1 MWSRPLA
8 LALLLLPAPALAG
21 VKEKVAALAPP
32 GLVLVMDA
40 KGNELVAQNTDE
52 PFVPASVTKIV
63 TAWLAMEVLGGD
75 YRFETRFYLDDK
87 RVLYVRG
94 GGDPFLISE
103 ELAPLATELV
113 AAVGKKPITGIVLD
127 ASYYPS
133 NLRIPGIEDT
143 DEAYNA
149 LNSALAVNFNTVYA
163 VRSGNKVRSA
173 EKQTPITPLAITQ
186 FRLRGPNGSG
196 RISLSQDPTVSL
208 QYAGELIAAFI
219 ERAGGSVKGKIST
232 GTVPEGLEPVYVHR
246 QSRTLSEILVELLR
260 ASNNYIANQ
269 VFLEIGGH
277 RLGGPV
283 SLEKSLQVANE
294 MLAAHGLAAAIHL
307 EEGSG
312 ISRNNHFTARGLA
325 KVLELFAPHAD
336 LLHGHDGGMN
346 KTGTMEGVRTLAGY
360 ADTSSHGRVRFVI
373 SLTSNDGE
381 MRFRLLRAISPGC
394 KSRPPRRC
402 FPTRSQK
409 FAISAYRISAG
420 GLRSPAGYALRVHV
434 QRIDRVARRHE
445 QPVAVAAAEADVGS
459 ALGQRDEA
467 DRLAGRIEHLDAVE
481 RRAHAPAAPQI
492 AVDVDPKAVGRFFFF
507 AVDED
512 AAIGELRSA
521 VDHVEDIDRASL
533 GRALDDIELRFVGR
547 KGQSVRPL
555 DQPGGRDRRTPAVG
569 IEPVDVEGQFR
580 LCLHAQIIAGD
591 AGGRIGEPDGAVGLH
606 DHVVRAI
613 EPLAVEPIDQHR
625 DGAVILGARDATA

>member
-1 MWSRPLA
+1 
-8 LALLLLPAPALAG
+8 LLLLPAPALAG
-21 VKEKVAALAPP
+21 VKENVAALAPQ
-32 GLVLVMDA
+32 GVVLVMDG
-40 KGNELVAQNTDE
+40 KGNELVAQNTDK

-75 YRFETRFYLDDK
+75 YRFKTRFYLDDK

-103 ELAPLATELV
+103 ELASLATKLI

-173 EKQTPITPLAITQ
+173 EKQTPITPLAINQ

-196 RISLSQDPTVSL
+196 RISLSQDPMVSL

-232 GTVPEGLEPVYVHR
+232 GLVPERLEPVYVHR
-246 QSRTLSEILVELLR
+246 QSRSLSEILVELLR
-260 ASNNYIANQ
+260 VSNNYIANQ

-277 RLGGPV
+277 RLGEPV

-294 MLAAHGLAAAIHL
+294 MLAANGLAAAIHL

-336 LLHGHDGGMN
+336 LLRGHDGGMN
-346 KTGTMEGVRTLAGY
+346 KTGSMEGVRTLAGY
-360 ADTSSHGRVRFVI
+360 ADTSGHGRVRFVI
-373 SLTSNDGE
+373 SLTSNDDK
-381 MRFRLLRAISPGC
+381 MRFRLLRTIES
-394 KSRPPRRC
+394 
-402 FPTRSQK
+402 
-409 FAISAYRISAG
+409 
-420 GLRSPAGYALRVHV
+420 GL
-434 QRIDRVARRHE
+434 
-445 QPVAVAAAEADVGS
+445 
-459 ALGQRDEA
+459 
-467 DRLAGRIEHLDAVE
+467 
-481 RRAHAPAAPQI
+481 
-492 AVDVDPKAVGRFFFF
+492 
-507 AVDED
+507 
-512 AAIGELRSA
+512 
-521 VDHVEDIDRASL
+521 
-533 GRALDDIELRFVGR
+533 
-547 KGQSVRPL
+547 
-555 DQPGGRDRRTPAVG
+555 
-569 IEPVDVEGQFR
+569 
-580 LCLHAQIIAGD
+580 
-591 AGGRIGEPDGAVGLH
+591 
-606 DHVVRAI
+606 
-613 EPLAVEPIDQHR
+613 
-625 DGAVILGARDATA
+625 

>member
-1 MWSRPLA
+1 MWSRSLA

-21 VKEKVAALAPP
+21 VKENVAALAPQ

-40 KGNELVAQNTDE
+40 KGNELVALNTDE

-75 YRFETRFYLDDK
+75 YRFKTRFYLDDK

-103 ELAPLATELV
+103 ELAPLATKLV
-113 AAVGKKPITGIVLD
+113 AAVGKKPIAGIVLD

-173 EKQTPITPLAITQ
+173 EKQTPITPLAINQ
-186 FRLRGPNGSG
+186 FRLRGPNRRG
-196 RISLSQDPTVSL
+196 RISLSQDPMVSL

-219 ERAGGSVKGKIST
+219 ERAGGSVKGKVST
-232 GTVPEGLEPVYVHR
+232 GLVPKGLEPVYVHR

-260 ASNNYIANQ
+260 VSNNYIANQ

-277 RLGGPV
+277 RLGEPV

-336 LLHGHDGGMN
+336 LLRGHDGGMN

-360 ADTSSHGRVRFVI
+360 ADTSGHGRVRFVI
-373 SLTSNDGE
+373 SLTSNDDK
-381 MRFRLLRAISPGC
+381 MRFRLLRTIES
-394 KSRPPRRC
+394 
-402 FPTRSQK
+402 
-409 FAISAYRISAG
+409 
-420 GLRSPAGYALRVHV
+420 GL
-434 QRIDRVARRHE
+434 
-445 QPVAVAAAEADVGS
+445 
-459 ALGQRDEA
+459 
-467 DRLAGRIEHLDAVE
+467 
-481 RRAHAPAAPQI
+481 
-492 AVDVDPKAVGRFFFF
+492 
-507 AVDED
+507 
-512 AAIGELRSA
+512 
-521 VDHVEDIDRASL
+521 
-533 GRALDDIELRFVGR
+533 
-547 KGQSVRPL
+547 
-555 DQPGGRDRRTPAVG
+555 
-569 IEPVDVEGQFR
+569 
-580 LCLHAQIIAGD
+580 
-591 AGGRIGEPDGAVGLH
+591 
-606 DHVVRAI
+606 
-613 EPLAVEPIDQHR
+613 
-625 DGAVILGARDATA
+625 

>member
-1 MWSRPLA
+1 
-8 LALLLLPAPALAG
+8 LLLLPIPALAG
-21 VKEKVAALAPP
+21 VKEQIATLSPP

-40 KGNELVAQNTDE
+40 EGNELVAQNIDE

-75 YRFETRFYLDDK
+75 YRFETRFYLDRK
-87 RVLYVRG
+87 RALYVRG

-133 NLRIPGIEDT
+133 KLRIPGIVDT
-143 DEAYNA
+143 NEAYNA

-173 EKQTPITPLAITQ
+173 EEQTPITPLAITQ
-186 FRLRGPNGSG
+186 FRLRGPNGKG
-196 RISLSQDPTVSL
+196 RISLNQDPSVSL

-219 ERAGGSVKGKIST
+219 DRAGGRVKGRIST
-232 GTVPEGLEPVYVHR
+232 GTAPQELKPVYVHQ
-246 QSRTLSEILVELLR
+246 QSRSLSEILSGLLR

-277 RLGGPV
+277 RLGGQV

-325 KVLELFAPHAD
+325 KVLELFAPHAG

-346 KTGTMEGVRTLAGY
+346 KTGTLEGVRTLAGY

-373 SLTSNDGE
+373 SLTSNDDE
-381 MRFRLLRAISPGC
+381 MRFRLLRTIQS
-394 KSRPPRRC
+394 
-402 FPTRSQK
+402 
-409 FAISAYRISAG
+409 
-420 GLRSPAGYALRVHV
+420 GL
-434 QRIDRVARRHE
+434 
-445 QPVAVAAAEADVGS
+445 
-459 ALGQRDEA
+459 
-467 DRLAGRIEHLDAVE
+467 
-481 RRAHAPAAPQI
+481 
-492 AVDVDPKAVGRFFFF
+492 
-507 AVDED
+507 
-512 AAIGELRSA
+512 
-521 VDHVEDIDRASL
+521 
-533 GRALDDIELRFVGR
+533 
-547 KGQSVRPL
+547 
-555 DQPGGRDRRTPAVG
+555 
-569 IEPVDVEGQFR
+569 
-580 LCLHAQIIAGD
+580 
-591 AGGRIGEPDGAVGLH
+591 
-606 DHVVRAI
+606 
-613 EPLAVEPIDQHR
+613 
-625 DGAVILGARDATA
+625 